1 MSDIFLLRH
10 GKSDWS
16 VDVEDFDRPLKNRGK
31 RSAQRIGQWL
41 KTQDLVPDNI
51 WSSPAKRA
59 IETAEKAIKVMGLP
73 VSQIQSIPDLYEADS
88 ADVLDV
94 ISKARENTGRTL
106 IVGHNPGFELALTS
120 LVRAQLPDDD
130 KVMPTATLAHLRF
143 RGDEPTLEK
152 LIKPKTLPKLFPVE
166 TDNGVSYCDRPA
178 YYYQQSGVIPF
189 RWDNGMLQV
198 LLITKSHKQQ
208 WGVPKGIIEPG
219 YSAMDSAAKEA
230 MEEGGVMGAVEAKP
244 LGHYQHE
251 KWGGVCHITLY
262 PMLVSELMDEHLWES
277 HKRQRQWFTVN
288 EARQQISQPDIQAML
303 TELVARFEERG

>member
-41 KTQDLVPDNI
+41 KTQDLIPDNI

-59 IETAEKAIKVMGLP
+59 METAEKAIKVMGLP

-120 LVRAQLPDDD
+120 LVKAQLPDDD

-166 TDNGVSYCDRPA
+166 TDKGVSYCDRPA

-189 RWDNGMLQV
+189 RWYNGMLQV

-219 YSAMDSAAKEA
+219 YSAVDSAAKEA
-230 MEEGGVMGAVEAKP
+230 MEEGGAMGAVEAKP

-277 HKRQRQWFTVN
+277 HKRQRQWFTVS

-303 TELVARFEERG
+303 TELAARFEERG

>member
-1 MSDIFLLRH
+1 MIDIFLLRH

-41 KTQDLVPDNI
+41 KTQDLIPDNI

-59 IETAEKAIKVMGLP
+59 METAEKAIKVMGLP

-94 ISKARENTGRTL
+94 ISKARETTGRTL

-120 LVRAQLPDDD
+120 LVKAQLPDDD
-130 KVMPTATLAHLRF
+130 KVMPPATLAHLRF

-219 YSAMDSAAKEA
+219 YSAVDSAAKEA
-230 MEEGGVMGAVEAKP
+230 MEEGGVMGSVEAKQ

-277 HKRQRQWFTVN
+277 HKRQRQWFTVS
-288 EARQQISQPDIQAML
+288 EAQKQISQPDIQAML
-303 TELVARFEERG
+303 TELAARFEERG